1 MQTRVAVMSILLE
14 DAAFAEEVNGILHQY
29 GRYIIGRM
37 GIPYRQKGI
46 HIISVAL
53 DAPGDVISAL
63 SGKIGRLPGVTAKT
77 VYAPEDA
84 LR

>member
-1 MQTRVAVMSILLE
+1 MENRVAVLTIIVRNS
-14 DAAFAEEVNGILHQY
+14 DAVAELNALLHQY
-29 GRYIIGRM
+29 GEHIIGRM
-37 GIPYRQKGI
+37 GLPRRERGLSL
-46 HIISVAL
+46 ISVAL

-77 VYAPEDA
+77 FYAPEDA